1 MDDLETRE
9 LRYFLTVAEE
19 LHFGRA
25 AARLGMSQPPLSR
38 AVRQLEQ
45 RIGVDLFVRDPRG
58 VRLTVAGT
66 VLVGEARSALAA
78 VAAAGRRTHRAGLP
92 TRHLVLAVKAG
103 ADHELLQALL
113 DVHGADPDGLPIEVL
128 FGEVHEQAAF
138 LRDGRADVALMHRTY
153 DDLTGFDTEDLRTEE
168 QVAILPRTHPLA
180 ARDSLVQADL
190 RDLPDLPAARWPRPD
205 GSYPDG
211 PGPEV
216 RSQAQLAQLVALSR
230 TVIVIPRSSRTL
242 QWPEHVAVPVVDAQL
257 ATTVVAWPAASTSP
271 DVARVVRNAVLAA
284 ALVSSEAVPTA

>member
-9 LRYFLTVAEE
+9 LRYFVTVAEE
-19 LHFGRA
+19 GNVGRA
-25 AARLGMSQPPLSR
+25 AARLGMTQPPLSR
-38 AVRQLEQ
+38 AIRQLEL
-45 RIGVDLFVRDPRG
+45 RIGAPLFDRTPRG
-58 VRLTVAGT
+58 VQLTPAGT
-66 VLVGEARSALAA
+66 VLLAEAGPALAA
-78 VAAAGRRTHRAGLP
+78 MAAAGRRARRAGSP
-92 TRHLVLAVKAG
+92 ERRLVLAVKAG

-113 DVHGADPDGLPIEVL
+113 DVHGADPQGLPIDVQ

-153 DDLTGFDTEDLRTEE
+153 DDLTEFDTEDLRSEQ
-168 QVAILPRTHPLA
+168 QVAIVPRSHRLA
-180 ARDSLVQADL
+180 SRTSLSVADL
-190 RDLPDLPAARWPRPD
+190 RDVPDLPAARWPRVD

-216 RSQAQLAQLVALSR
+216 HTQAQLAQLVALGR

-242 QWPEHVAVPVVDAQL
+242 QWPEHVAVPVLDAPL

-271 DVARVVRNAVLAA
+271 DVARVVRNAVRAA
-284 ALVSSEAVPTA
+284 ALVTADAAHIA